1 MHLLRN
7 HEIVLISNELKKTSQ
22 WPKIDSLQ
30 KLAFTLSTYVKSIHS
45 KGGVILEGI
54 LTLVPLPTKSAKSLS
69 CAENLN
75 FPLLTVDSLDKFSA
89 QESDL
94 AIVGNGTKVKSLR

>member
-1 MHLLRN
+1 MAKNR
-7 HEIVLISNELKKTSQ
+7 LIA
-22 WPKIDSLQ
+22 KIGLDL
-30 KLAFTLSTYVKSIHS
+30 LSTFVHS
-45 KGGVILEGI
+45 KGGLILEGI

-75 FPLLTVDSLDKFSA
+75 FPPLTVDSLDKFSA

-94 AIVGNGTKVKSLR
+94 AIVGNGTKVKIPSEIKPPIRV